1 MKYITAIVFSFLSLN
16 AVAEDGLV
24 TQFVITKTIKISE
37 ESETRKIYNSA
48 VLVNFNE
55 VNTID
60 FKDQYT
66 FKITTRSDDFKK
78 VNVLINLKDISTGKP
93 YYVGGHAMDLT
104 VGDSTSFKLT
114 PSNTNITYSV
124 ELDTS
129 YGKLP

>member
-104 VGDSTSFKLT
+104 VGDSTSFKLN

>member
-16 AVAEDGLV
+16 VIAEDGLV

-37 ESETRKIYNSA
+37 ESETRQIYNNA
-48 VLVNFNE
+48 VLVNFND
-55 VNTID
+55 VHSID
-60 FKDQYT
+60 FKGQYT
-66 FKITTRSDDFKK
+66 FKITTRTDDFKK

-104 VGDSTSFKLT
+104 VGDSTSFELNLN
-114 PSNTNITYSV
+114 NTNTTYSV

>member
-16 AVAEDGLV
+16 AIAEDGLV
-24 TQFVITKTIKISE
+24 TQFVITKTVKISE
-37 ESETRKIYNSA
+37 ESETRQTYNNA
-48 VLVNFNE
+48 VLVNFND
-55 VNTID
+55 VHSID

-66 FKITTRSDDFKK
+66 FKITTRTDDFKK

-93 YYVGGHAMDLT
+93 YYIGGHATDLT
-104 VGDSTSFKLT
+104 VGDSTSFKF
-114 PSNTNITYSV
+114 SNNKTTYSV